1 MDKYPYLCGVIDPYE
16 ETVAHLNSNSSWKVS
31 YTTSSL
37 TKRLQNY
44 GYGVGSSVDYLE
56 LTYSE
61 LGNVLK
67 IVVHWKNGKTN
78 TFRSNG
84 SSSAKNDIRSSF
96 NVNSIHFTVN
106 GETVQTGGASS
117 VADASFTVN
126 KSGKLNG
133 LEGIYV
139 IAGSGIVSA
148 ASENLYVISGKG
160 KVSELTETKENG
172 TGTNEGGGTVVVSD
186 SEYIFEGG
194 GLGHQIGL
202 SQFGAN
208 AMARLGFDGTEIVE
222 FYFPGTTVDDY
233 K

>member
-1 MDKYPYLCGVIDPYE
+1 MNPIENLLIDKI
-16 ETVAHLNSNSSWKVS
+16 S
-31 YTTSSL
+31 
-37 TKRLQNY
+37 
-44 GYGVGSSVDYLE
+44 
-56 LTYSE
+56 
-61 LGNVLK
+61 
-67 IVVHWKNGKTN
+67 
-78 TFRSNG
+78 
-84 SSSAKNDIRSSF
+84 
-96 NVNSIHFTVN
+96 
-106 GETVQTGGASS
+106 
-117 VADASFTVN
+117 
-126 KSGKLNG
+126 
-133 LEGIYV
+133 YV
-139 IAGSGIVSA
+139 ITKEYSKDAHYYISSKEDYRI
-148 ASENLYVISGKG
+148 LYVISGKG